1 MYVPLLSNWVN
12 VKAKT
17 DAVGCK
23 AYFILSASASVPLL
37 YYVDR
42 LREGRSY
49 STRSV
54 RAVQEGRTIFVMLCS
69 FQIPE
74 TWQPSRHWPMP
85 KAPPPE
91 DCEDEAIY
99 YRRIANQ
106 PNVTKEF
113 RARILGYVKVRYFV
127 LEHLFSGSLSGRCL
141 SHERRAQSL
150 SDLQA
155 SSQTSPRDGRRTCIG

>member
-1 MYVPLLSNWVN
+1 
-12 VKAKT
+12 
-17 DAVGCK
+17 
-23 AYFILSASASVPLL
+23 LL

-54 RAVQEGRTIFVMLCS
+54 RAVQNGQTIFVMLCS

-74 TWQPSRHWPMP
+74 IWQPSRHWPMP

-91 DCEDEAIY
+91 DCEDEHTY
-99 YRRIANQ
+99 YKRIANQ
-106 PNVTKEF
+106 SNVTEEF
-113 RARILGYVKVRYFV
+113 RARILGYVKVR
-127 LEHLFSGSLSGRCL
+127 LEHLFLEPGSLSGRCL